1 MERQIR
7 CTSSETIQTA
17 IDRIKQMEE
26 CLDVLQQAPP
36 SEIRKDPALRK
47 LLEDLIQYYQGG
59 QWLQDY
65 ELDEQGLLPLDL
77 KRGVLAQDAVYDF
90 LDGLDTAL

>member
-26 CLDVLQQAPP
+26 CLDVLQQAHP

-65 ELDEQGLLPLDL
+65 ELDEQGLLPRNL